1 MFTGFTDNDFEA
13 YAPKK
18 WKSNVFNRERL
29 EVKQKLAALGKALAG
44 ALTAADGSPLAC
56 EASVEHPALW
66 NHKQVEAQHLFFSR
80 NEGARKELDHIIDR
94 ARPMATMLEDPT
106 PQRNHLFLCVSIDHE
121 RIELALKLHPDAR
134 VDRQNLERKLA
145 DTWEREK
152 LFELVRDMPE
162 GYRVGVTGGT
172 QVEARAVDEGKL
184 KEILAELTR
193 PELPGKTH
201 WLVIGRSLGRAD
213 AKACGEGLVAEARRE
228 LARLLPVYHFVAWSR
243 DNDFVSMREQ
253 LKQEKQARRQKGLA
267 KNDRV
272 RIVRG
277 MFSGRTGVV
286 QEVDARGA
294 LRVLVGTVAVKV
306 GADEVEKA

>member
-29 EVKQKLAALGKALAG
+29 EGKQKLAALGKALAG

-152 LFELVRDMPE
+152 LFELVRDLPE
-162 GYRVGVTGGT
+162 GYRVGVTRGT
-172 QVEARAVDEGKL
+172 LVEARAVDEGKL